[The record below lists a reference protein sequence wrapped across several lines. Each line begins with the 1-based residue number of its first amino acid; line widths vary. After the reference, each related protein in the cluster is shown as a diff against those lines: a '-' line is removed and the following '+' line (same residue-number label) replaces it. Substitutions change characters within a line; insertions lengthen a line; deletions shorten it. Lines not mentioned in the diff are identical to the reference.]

1 MEDSILCGQILF
13 ALVFTTRYLD
23 LFTTFVSVY
32 NSVAKV
38 VFIIS
43 SYITVFLMYRK
54 FKATYDSNH
63 DTFRLEFLVVPCGL
77 LALLVNERFT
87 FLEAVAILPQLFLI
101 SKTGE
106 AETITSHY
114 LFALGSYR
122 ALYILNWVYRYFVER
137 HLDMIAI
144 VSGVVQTLLYCDF
157 FYLYVTRGMSFPRV
171 IYWFSSCERQD
182 TRNASLRRSDSAV
195 HELLESP
202 EWIPVCAS
210 ETHSLCG
217 ILRSIMVLS
226 FSICELNVLNR
237 IYAARRLILILIRTC
252 RKGTLL
258 SIMETS
264 GLVSSPAA
272 HQSIT
277 ND

>member
-1 MEDSILCGQILF
+1 MNIFRFLGDASHFVAIIILLLKIWKTRSCAGLSGRSQILF

-32 NSVAKV
+32 NSIAKV

-43 SYITVFLMYRK
+43 SYTTVFLMYRK

-63 DTFRLEFLVVPCGL
+63 DTFRLEFLVVPCAV

-87 FLEAVAILPQLFLI
+87 FLEVLWAFSIYLESVAILPQLFLI

-157 FYLYVTRGMSFPRV
+157 FYLYITRV
-171 IYWFSSCERQD
+171 
-182 TRNASLRRSDSAV
+182 V
-195 HELLESP
+195 
-202 EWIPVCAS
+202 
-210 ETHSLCG
+210 
-217 ILRSIMVLS
+217 
-226 FSICELNVLNR
+226 
-237 IYAARRLILILIRTC
+237 
-252 RKGTLL
+252 KGKTLA
-258 SIMETS
+258 M
-264 GLVSSPAA
+264 PA
-272 HQSIT
+272 
-277 ND
+277 